1 MCSVVARRLVFALLV
16 SACAGSASA
25 QGFISPFL
33 GTAFSKPPLEA
44 CSVTS
49 GCEDGKRT
57 LGVSIGSL
65 GSIFGAEFDFG
76 YTRAFFG
83 ETGDTA
89 SSGMTTLM
97 GNLLVGPRIG
107 PVQPYGLIGAGMLR
121 MHVDSL
127 RSSFTEQSE
136 SGLAW
141 DIGGG
146 VIILFGRHVGI
157 RGDLRHFRG
166 MQDLDL
172 VAVAFEGSDIKFNRA
187 SAALVLKF

>member
-1 MCSVVARRLVFALLV
+1 MRSTTALAALFVF
-16 SACAGSASA
+16 GIGGHASA
-25 QGFISPFL
+25 QGFISPYL

-65 GSIFGAEFDFG
+65 GSIFGAEFDLG
-76 YTRAFFG
+76 YTKAFFG

-89 SSGMTTLM
+89 SSGMTTLF
-97 GNLLVGPRIG
+97 GNLLVGPKIG
-107 PVQPYGLIGAGMLR
+107 PVQPYGLIGVGMLR
-121 MHVDSL
+121 MHVDSF
-127 RSSFTEQSE
+127 RSSLTAQSE
-136 SGLAW
+136 NALAW

-146 VIILFGRHVGI
+146 VIILFGGHVGI

-187 SAALVLKF
+187 SAAVVFKF